1 MAEQGEVVLRQRFC
15 LGSECHAV
23 FFVCSHCDRGQRHC
37 SLACRKQA
45 RLRQHRGANRRY
57 RNSPEARKDHR
68 DRQREYRRLRAQ
80 TRVPDH
86 KFHFARFPAI
96 IRMWEGRSNRNRS
109 STAIL
114 YRGAPCLARKT
125 VRRMAVLPG
134 LWSNRAFGHPFP
146 HIPKPDEFL
155 DDHPSPEEP

>member
-1 MAEQGEVVLRQRFC
+1 MAEQGEVVLRQRIC

-23 FFVCSHCDRGQRHC
+23 FFVCSGCDRGQCYC

-45 RLRQHRGANRRY
+45 RLRQHRRANRRY
-57 RNSPEARKDHR
+57 RNSPEARQDHR
-68 DRQREYRRLRAQ
+68 GALWAGQREYRRLRAQ

-109 STAIL
+109 STAIP
-114 YRGAPCLARKT
+114 YRSAPCPARKT
-125 VRRMAVLPG
+125 VGRMAVLPG
-134 LWSNRAFGHPFP
+134 LWSNRAFGRPLSTHFQTR
-146 HIPKPDEFL
+146 
-155 DDHPSPEEP
+155 